1 MIRDILETFDLF
13 EKKPKE
19 VYDYHE
25 DKKLFQYKFHND
37 KKIRKFG
44 KSIFRARTVASS
56 HHVKV
61 IT

>member
-25 DKKLFQYKFHND
+25 DTKLFQDKFHNN
-37 KKIRKFG
+37 KKIFKETLENLGNPFLEQEP
-44 KSIFRARTVASS
+44 
-56 HHVKV
+56 
-61 IT
+61 